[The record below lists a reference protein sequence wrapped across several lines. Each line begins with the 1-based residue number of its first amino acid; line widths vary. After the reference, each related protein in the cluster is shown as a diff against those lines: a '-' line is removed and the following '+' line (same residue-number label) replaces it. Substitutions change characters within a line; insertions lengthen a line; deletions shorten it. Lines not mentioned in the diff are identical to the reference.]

1 MVFRQQ
7 TCVETRPLVG
17 HGHRNCSFI
26 VQYGGDGPWILV
38 VVGGGPGFGG
48 SEGGA
53 FGQGQVALVADMGGN
68 MTSR

>member
-1 MVFRQQ
+1 M
-7 TCVETRPLVG
+7 ETRPLVG

-48 SEGGA
+48 SKGG
-53 FGQGQVALVADMGGN
+53 GGLWARP
-68 MTSR
+68 SGFSGRHGW